1 VYTYHVF
8 MFYSVLRLE
17 KYPMVFSAQADHTCS
32 LFVPLARQDRLSLI
46 SRFLT
51 NERVFT

>member
-32 LFVPLARQDRLSLI
+32 LFVPLARQDRLYVT
-46 SRFLT
+46 SRFST
-51 NERVFT
+51 